1 MRGEEKTKQ
10 VSGFLWASES
20 EMDNLYSVDK
30 AKTSERERTMCHD
43 HLVTWRE
50 VMVSGKQ
57 RTKMA

>member
-20 EMDNLYSVDK
+20 EMVNLQSVGK
-30 AKTSERERTMCHD
+30 AKTSERERTTCYD
-43 HLVTWRE
+43 LVTWRGA
-50 VMVSGKQ
+50 MVSGKQ